1 MNPSKVRCALV
12 FFAFCL
18 AGLADPLA
26 AAEPAKTT
34 RPRFSGLGQHTRQV
48 TTDSA
53 EAQAYFNQGLA
64 FLFAFN
70 HDEARRSFT
79 QAAQVDP
86 NCAMAWWGIAVASG
100 PHINNPVVPP
110 PRAKSAW
117 DALLKAQASAA
128 KASDPERQ
136 LIDALSHRYADP
148 QPDVRQPLDEA
159 YAVAM
164 RKVWQANPTDA
175 DIGALF
181 AESLMDLRPWD
192 LWLPSGEPQ
201 PGTDEVIAT
210 LEAVLTQE
218 PNHPL
223 GLHLYLHAVE
233 ASPHPEKAVA
243 PANRLRNLQPGLGH
257 MVHMP
262 SHIDVRLGNWAQAI
276 EANTKAI
283 EADRL
288 YREQSPQQDFYRIYM
303 AHNQHMRA
311 YAAMMSGQSK
321 LAIASINEMAQ
332 GIPAEW
338 IKENALVADGFA
350 AMPLEVLVRFGR
362 WDEVLAAA
370 EPPDYLPI
378 SRSLRRCARGI
389 AFAARG
395 DAAQARAEQVAF
407 LAIRKQV
414 KDEAVVGNNK
424 GHEVLNVAEH
434 LLAGEIFVRDGA
446 IDRGIAE
453 LREAVK
459 CEDALR
465 YSEPPDWIHPIR
477 HALGANLLAVGRPAD
492 AEKVYRESLARLPN
506 DGWAYFGLAESL
518 KQQGKSA
525 ERAPFEARFA
535 EAWRDADIKIT
546 SSCFCQPGR

>member
-1 MNPSKVRCALV
+1 ML
-12 FFAFCL
+12 
-18 AGLADPLA
+18 
-26 AAEPAKTT
+26 
-34 RPRFSGLGQHTRQV
+34 
-48 TTDSA
+48 
-53 EAQAYFNQGLA
+53 
-64 FLFAFN
+64 
-70 HDEARRSFT
+70 
-79 QAAQVDP
+79 
-86 NCAMAWWGIAVASG
+86 SG

-110 PRAKSAW
+110 ARAKAAW
-117 DALLKAQASAA
+117 EALLKAQAAAVA
-128 KASDPERQ
+128 KASEPERQ
-136 LIDALSHRYADP
+136 LIDALSRRYADP
-148 QPDVRQPLDEA
+148 QPDDRKPLDEA
-159 YAVAM
+159 YAAAM
-164 RKVWQANPTDA
+164 RKVWRANPTDA

-192 LWLPSGEPQ
+192 LWLPTGEPQ
-201 PGTDEVIAT
+201 PGTDEVVAT
-210 LEAVLTQE
+210 LEAVLTQV

-223 GLHLYLHAVE
+223 ALHLYIHAVE
-233 ASPHPEKAVA
+233 ASPHPERAVS

-276 EANTKAI
+276 VANTKAI

-311 YAAMMSGQSK
+311 FAAMMSGQSK

-338 IKENALVADGFA
+338 IKENALIADGFA

-362 WDEVLAAA
+362 WDEVLAAP
-370 EPPDYLPI
+370 EPPEYLPI
-378 SRSLRRCARGI
+378 SRSLRHCARGI
-389 AFAARG
+389 AYAARG
-395 DAAQARAEQVAF
+395 DAAKARQEQIAF
-407 LAIRKQV
+407 LAARKLV

-424 GHEVLNVAEH
+424 GHDILNVAEH
-434 LLAGEIFVRDGA
+434 LLAGEILIREGA
-446 IDRGIAE
+446 IDKGIAE

-492 AEKVYRESLARLPN
+492 AEKVYRESLARLRN
-506 DGWAYFGLAESL
+506 DGWAYFGLAQCL
-518 KQQGKSA
+518 KRQGKAA
-525 ERAPFEARFA
+525 EASSFEARFSDV
-535 EAWRDADIKIT
+535 WRDADIKIT
-546 SSCFCQPGR
+546 SSCFCQPGK